1 MEILR
6 QSTSVASLIGPFVTT
21 SGTALTAVSVT
32 QATVRLS
39 KNGGNMA
46 AKSHAGTSAHDEL
59 GFYTCLFDATDTNT
73 LGTLKLMCYV
83 SPALTIWQDY
93 AVVTANVYDTLH
105 STDQL
110 DVNTTNIN
118 GTTATTAL
126 VTRTTS
132 ALATY
137 DSPTKAEMDTGHG
150 LLATTSTISAL
161 NNISQAQV
169 LAQATSALT
178 TYGVITAGTTL
189 TQVSALNNVSTAD
202 IVTHATSALATY
214 GAITAGTT
222 LTQVS
227 ALNNVSQAQV
237 LAQATS
243 ALATYDAPTKAEM
256 DNAHAL
262 LATPAQVVTQTTSA
276 LTVYTAVQTST
287 ISALNNIS
295 TANIVTY
302 TTSALA
308 TYDGPTKA
316 EMDTAH
322 GLLATPAQVNAQV
335 LDVLNVDT
343 FTEPA
348 QGAPSATPTMRQMLH
363 YPYKAWRNKKTQTT
377 SAHNIYNDAGA
388 VIDHKA
394 TVSGTTA
401 LATFGEIGTGA

>member
-6 QSTSVASLIGPFVTT
+6 QSTSVGSLIGPFVITG
-21 SGTALTAVSVT
+21 GTALTGVSVT
-32 QATVRLS
+32 QAATRLS

-46 AKSHAGTSAHDEL
+46 SRSHAGTAVHDEL
-59 GFYTCLFDATDTNT
+59 GFYTCLFDATDTGT
-73 LGTLKLMCYV
+73 LGRLKLVCYV
-83 SPALTIWQDY
+83 SPALTVWQDY
-93 AVVTANVYDTLH
+93 MVVTANVYDTMC
-105 STDQL
+105 STDQF

-118 GTTATTAL
+118 GTTATTAI
-126 VTRTTS
+126 TTHTTS
-132 ALATY
+132 ALTAY
-137 DSPTKAEMDTGHG
+137 SA
-150 LLATTSTISAL
+150 AQTSAISAL

-169 LAQATSALT
+169 LAQSTSALSNYAPAQASALSALNNISTANVVTYTTSALT
-178 TYGVITAGTTL
+178 AYAVA
-189 TQVSALNNVSTAD
+189 QASA
-202 IVTHATSALATY
+202 
-214 GAITAGTT
+214 
-222 LTQVS
+222 VS

-243 ALATYDAPTKAEM
+243 ALATYDAPTKTEM

-276 LTVYTAVQTST
+276 LTVYTAVQASA

-308 TYDGPTKA
+308 TYAGPTKA
-316 EMDTAH
+316 QMDTAH

-343 FTEPA
+343 FTELA
-348 QGAPSATPTMRQMLH
+348 QGAPTATPTMRQMMH
-363 YPYKAWRNKKTQTT
+363 YPYKAWRNKKTQTA

-394 TVSGTTA
+394 TVSGTSA
-401 LATFGEIGTGA
+401 LATFGEIGSGA